1 MSFDQLR
8 RREFITLLGGAAAA
22 WPVAARAQQAAM
34 PVIGFLGAPSPVPY
48 AQYVAAVRQGL
59 KEAGFV
65 EGQNLA
71 IEYRWAEGQYDRLPA
86 LAADL
91 VSRRVAVIVVFGGAP
106 AAAAA
111 KAATSTIPI
120 IFNIAADP
128 VKLGLV
134 ASLNRPGGNITGM
147 GTLGVELEAKRL
159 ELLREI
165 VPAAAL
171 IAMLVNPSNPQTE
184 TQSREAQTAAR
195 AVGQQILIL
204 SASTEREI
212 ETAFAA
218 LVQKRA
224 GALLVG
230 ADTFFTSQA
239 AQLVALTARHA
250 IPAIYAWREQV
261 AQGGLMSYGA
271 NLADNYRQTG
281 VYAGRV
287 LNGAKPAD
295 LPVTQ
300 PTNFELVINLKTAK
314 KLGLTI
320 PESFLLRADEV
331 VE

>member
-1 MSFDQLR
+1 MR

-34 PVIGFLGAPSPVPY
+34 PVVGFLGAPSPVPY

-250 IPAIYAWREQV
+250 IPAVYPWREHV

-281 VYAGRV
+281 VYVGRV

-300 PTNFELVINLKTAK
+300 PTNFELVINLRTAK
-314 KLGLTI
+314 ALGLTF
-320 PESFLLRADEV
+320 PPGLLAIADEV
-331 VE
+331 IE